1 MDRMPR
7 RRGRSPL
14 LPERILAP
22 AWTTV
27 LAGVALA
34 GLVLAGPLVGQSAP
48 EAIDGNLGSG
58 PHASMGMLLEKSIF
72 QVDVLRL
79 DVRLGPDATLQL
91 DSLIAAAGP
100 DADSD
105 DLSDAVAAIALEAR
119 DALTS
124 IEFLRDVGLARF
136 LQGIRD
142 NLARAEE
149 GGLITKE
156 ELEAIS
162 RALPEWYAFLR
173 DRGIESG
180 DRMLQRIRGDSL
192 RTVYISAAGDTLLDQ
207 SDEGAHRRLAVLGGY
222 FAPGSDFREGL
233 VDSLLDTD

>member
-1 MDRMPR
+1 MTRILR
-7 RRGRSPL
+7 RRRRTLLLPNRTLASVGATALAVLVCVSPL
-14 LPERILAP
+14 
-22 AWTTV
+22 
-27 LAGVALA
+27 AGQA
-34 GLVLAGPLVGQSAP
+34 AP
-48 EAIDGNLGSG
+48 EAIDENLGSG
-58 PHASMGMLLEKSIF
+58 PYASMGMLLEKSIF
-72 QVDVLRL
+72 QVDILRL
-79 DVRLGPDATLQL
+79 DVRFGPAATGQL

-100 DADSD
+100 EADSD
-105 DLSDAVAAIALEAR
+105 ELSDAVAAVALEAR

-124 IEFLRDVGLARF
+124 IEFRRDVGLARF

-142 NLARAEE
+142 NLERAEE
-149 GGLITKE
+149 GGLITPE
-156 ELEAIS
+156 EYESIS

-173 DRGIESG
+173 ERGIESG

-233 VDSLLDTD
+233 VDSLLDAD